1 MLSLSLDGKRARAA
15 VRSSPSSS
23 LKAGHGV
30 VAPSSARRVGRPER
44 RMGRPI
50 AVRRPAGRTIS
61 SVLDASAT
69 RPVGPSVGPSV
80 VLCGEG
86 TRSARLLSVG
96 AYEGRRKGVNVQRV
110 VKAVGQFLNLVI

>member
-1 MLSLSLDGKRARAA
+1 MLSLSLDGKRARAAA

-69 RPVGPSVGPSV
+69 RPVGPSV
-80 VLCGEG
+80 VLCVEG

-110 VKAVGQFLNLVI
+110 VKAVGQCS

>member
-15 VRSSPSSS
+15 VRSSPSSSS

-69 RPVGPSVGPSV
+69 RPVGPSVGP
-80 VLCGEG
+80 LCCAWKEPE
-86 TRSARLLSVG
+86 ARGFRPLG
-96 AYEGRRKGVNVQRV
+96 HMREEERG
-110 VKAVGQFLNLVI
+110 